1 MAKRGHDYD
10 DERDHHY
17 KRHRDDDGGDVPAL
31 HSIFHG
37 EIASVQNYGVFVKI
51 PGCRK
56 QGLVHKS
63 QMSKARVEDP
73 SEMVSLR
80 ERVYCKVISIEGE
93 HQKIGLSMKYVNQ
106 TTGQD
111 LDANNVQG
119 SMDERRR
126 KQGFTSERPKIEL
139 GAVYDTKCAR
149 CGTHGHLSKECYG
162 ERGGKQYDLI
172 PDLDK
177 YVPDSPTT
185 AQSAEKKKKKKKDR
199 KHKKEKKNKKKKK
212 HRHSSS
218 SSDESDRGSKRREKS
233 SHKKKKHRHSS
244 DSYDS

>member
-1 MAKRGHDYD
+1 MAKRGHDHD
-10 DERDHHY
+10 DERDHQY

-31 HSIFHG
+31 YSIFHG
-37 EIASVQNYGVFVKI
+37 EIASVQNYGAFVKI

-63 QMSKARVEDP
+63 QMSRARVEDP

-111 LDANNVQG
+111 LDSNNVQG
-119 SMDERRR
+119 SMDDRRR
-126 KQGFTSERPKIEL
+126 KQGFSSERPKIEL
-139 GAVYDTKCAR
+139 GAIYDTKCAR
-149 CGTHGHLSKECYG
+149 CGTRGHLSKECYA

-172 PDLDK
+172 PDLEK
-177 YVPDSPTT
+177 YVPDSQPP
-185 AQSAEKKKKKKKDR
+185 AQSPEKKKKKKER

-218 SSDESDRGSKRREKS
+218 SDESDRDAKRRRKS
-233 SHKKKKHRHSS
+233 GQKKKKRHHSS
-244 DSYDS
+244 DSSDS